1 MADPSMLY
9 HQHHQLRLLQVM
21 VSSVAQT
28 QQSQDFLASQA
39 ATQKLQEQL
48 TQTQQSCEAAAADER
63 ALDQAHRHV
72 VLGCHLACMPVHCL
86 LVVGSPLLLMQADL
100 AAVLTAVALTCR
112 EAMGELN
119 LAVSKVDTVLRPI
132 VERLGGEVRR
142 C

>member
-1 MADPSMLY
+1 MFSFGQCYCHGRSQHAVPSA
-9 HQHHQLRLLQVM
+9 HQFCLLQVT

-72 VLGCHLACMPVHCL
+72 VLGCQLACMPLVHCL
-86 LVVGSPLLLMQADL
+86 FVSAFPSW
-100 AAVLTAVALTCR
+100 
-112 EAMGELN
+112 
-119 LAVSKVDTVLRPI
+119 AVSR
-132 VERLGGEVRR
+132 
-142 C
+142 